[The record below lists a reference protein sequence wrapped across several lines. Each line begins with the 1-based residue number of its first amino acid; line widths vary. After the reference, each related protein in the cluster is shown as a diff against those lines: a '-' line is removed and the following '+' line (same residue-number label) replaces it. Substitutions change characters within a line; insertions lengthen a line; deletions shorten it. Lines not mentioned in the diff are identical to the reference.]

1 MFGRPVAKVDYGS
14 GGNLRA
20 SQMRSMPPQS
30 FTFDRSTLRDVLRLL
45 AEDAGIPY
53 IGIPEHSPKA
63 QRLVTFK
70 MTASPFAALEAVCRQ
85 NDIKLSFQD
94 GVWFMGV
101 GDANLE
107 RARKA

>member
-85 NDIKLSFQD
+85 NDIKLSYQD
-94 GVWFMGV
+94 GVG
-101 GDANLE
+101 GRL
-107 RARKA
+107 